1 MAGKTPYINFN
12 QLLSGVTAPRYI
24 NQNAS
29 YESQIEQAAKLIEDA
44 DAVIIGAGAGLS
56 TAAGLTYSGSR
67 FTENFREFIAKYGF
81 EAMPNMYAAGFYPFP
96 TPEAM
101 WGYWSKHAWMNRI
114 APEALPVYQQVHEL
128 VASKPHFVLTTN
140 VDHQFWKAGFA
151 DECIFAT
158 QGDYGEI
165 QCSVGCH
172 DKVYDAV
179 DLFNQMNQA
188 RRDCEVPTYMVPKCP
203 VCGRDMAMHLRCDNT
218 FVEDEHWHTAA
229 QRYLD
234 FLNANK
240 GKRVVMLELGV
251 GFNTPIIVR
260 LPFEQML
267 REHKDWS
274 LVRLN
279 KGEAFVPQE
288 PKLDDARMV
297 GIDADI
303 AQSLSDIAGRACHE

>member
-1 MAGKTPYINFN
+1 MQNETPHISFN
-12 QLLSGVTAPRYI
+12 QLLSGATSPRYVR
-24 NQNAS
+24 QATP
-29 YESQIEQAAKLIEDA
+29 YADQVEQAAKLIEAA

-56 TAAGLTYSGSR
+56 TAAGLTYSGPR
-67 FTENFREFIAKYGF
+67 FTENFREFITKYGF
-81 EAMPNMYAAGFYPFP
+81 EAMPNMYSAGFYPFP

-114 APEALPVYQQVHEL
+114 APEALPVYCQVHDL
-128 VASKPHFVLTTN
+128 VADKPHFVLTTN

-151 DECIFAT
+151 DEEIFAT

-188 RRDCEVPTYMVPKCP
+188 RRDCVVPTYMVPKCP

-218 FVEDEHWHTAA
+218 FIEDEHWHAAA
-229 QRYLD
+229 QRYID
-234 FLNANK
+234 FLQANK

-251 GFNTPIIVR
+251 GFNTPIIIR

-267 REHKDWS
+267 RENKDWS

-279 KGEAFVPQE
+279 LGEAFVPQE
-288 PKLDDARMV
+288 AGLADARMV

-303 AQSLSDIAGRACHE
+303 AQSVNDIVSKVHHD